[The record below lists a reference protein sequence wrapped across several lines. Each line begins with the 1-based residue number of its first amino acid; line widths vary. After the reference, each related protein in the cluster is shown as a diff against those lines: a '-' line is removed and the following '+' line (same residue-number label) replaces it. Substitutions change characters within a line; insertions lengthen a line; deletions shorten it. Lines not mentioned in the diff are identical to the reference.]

1 VGRSNNR
8 LRRLF
13 PRPSSFT
20 FAFMLRALISFVCTI
35 YSVSAFSQAFAP
47 PETGK
52 TVDESFRVSLAQ
64 QLPDDCVAWHIKGV
78 ELDVI
83 VAVGKAYV
91 EGRATRN
98 ARSRAESEAFLA
110 LAKDRAKGS
119 SGCVEFVY
127 DDIAKYVFAF
137 DGAVVTGQAVVLDGR
152 NYAPAPYAVIRY
164 FAEAPFGGHVTY
176 AIPGQRPFRA
186 NLWWIR

>member
-1 VGRSNNR
+1 
-8 LRRLF
+8 
-13 PRPSSFT
+13 
-20 FAFMLRALISFVCTI
+20 MLRALITFACTI
-35 YSVSAFSQAFAP
+35 YSASTFSQAFTP
-47 PETGK
+47 PESGK

-64 QLPDDCVAWHIKGV
+64 QLPDECIAWHIKGV

-91 EGRATRN
+91 EERATRN
-98 ARSRAESEAFLA
+98 AGSYAESEALLA
-110 LAKDRAKGS
+110 LAKGRATGS

-127 DDIAKYVFAF
+127 ADIAKYVFAF
-137 DGAVVTGQAVVLDGR
+137 DGAVATGKAIVLDGR
-152 NYAPAPYAVIRY
+152 SYAPAPYAVIRY
-164 FAEAPFGGHVTY
+164 FAEAAFGGHVTY